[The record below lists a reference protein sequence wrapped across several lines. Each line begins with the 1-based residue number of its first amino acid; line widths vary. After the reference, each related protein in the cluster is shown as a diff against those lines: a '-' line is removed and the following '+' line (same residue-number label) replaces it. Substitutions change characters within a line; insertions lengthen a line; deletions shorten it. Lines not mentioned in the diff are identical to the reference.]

1 MKKWMLI
8 IVGGLLCTLDAS
20 VAQSKLDTLQLLNDL
35 KTLSAD
41 SMQGRKSCTAG
52 SQRAQRYILA
62 AFNENNLR
70 TFNGSFKQFFSFSTR
85 GTKCDSAANLIGYFP
100 GTESS
105 SCLVL
110 SAHYDHLGVINGQ
123 IYPGA
128 DDNASGV
135 AALLASMD
143 YFSRHQPR
151 HTLIFAVFDGEEA
164 GLLGARA
171 FVNNLP
177 LAAPKIALNVNLDM
191 VSRSDKNELYAAG
204 TRHYSFLKPV
214 LEKIARTSTLKL
226 RLGHDHGWGADN
238 WTDSSDHAAFHQQG
252 IPFVYFGVE
261 DHQDY
266 HKSTDVFAKIQPA
279 FFINAVSTILE
290 AVIAFDNNLV
300 EIVKA
305 RTSRSTSS
313 GN

>member
-8 IVGGLLCTLDAS
+8 LAGGWLWALDSS

-52 SQRAQRYILA
+52 SRNAQQYILA
-62 AFNENNLR
+62 AFQKNNLR
-70 TFNGSFKQFFSFSTR
+70 AFNGSFKQFFSFSTR
-85 GTKCDSAANLIGYFP
+85 NAKCDSAANLIGYIP
-100 GTESS
+100 GATSS
-105 SCLVL
+105 HALVL
-110 SAHYDHLGVINGQ
+110 SAHYDHLGVIDGR
-123 IYPGA
+123 IYHGA

-135 AALLASMD
+135 AALLAIMD
-143 YFSRHQPR
+143 YFNRHQPQ
-151 HTLIFAVFDGEEA
+151 HTLIFAVFDGEEV

-214 LEKIARTSTLKL
+214 LEKIARTSALKL

-238 WTDSSDHAAFHQQG
+238 WTESSDHAVFHQQG

-266 HKSTDVFAKIQPA
+266 HQPTDVFAKIQPE
-279 FFINAVSTILE
+279 FFINAASIILE
-290 AVIAFDNNLV
+290 AVIVFDNNLA
-300 EIVKA
+300 EIKLKTPIN
-305 RTSRSTSS
+305 RSS